1 MLNNGEE
8 KILFV
13 TQQLECG
20 GVEKALVNLLNLVDR
35 NTYDCEMLVIENSG
49 KFRDFFPQWINIL
62 EYDCPQYVKMMA
74 NYYRKPQIEAGDHV
88 STKMSKIG
96 WSLIHYLNKFTTK
109 VFKKNVS
116 YRVMFE
122 KYKKRNDFSDYD
134 MLVDFHGYG
143 VYTTY
148 LAAHQKTTAK
158 KVSWIHEET
167 IYTAYKYIRGCYKH
181 FDRIFGNCIDS
192 CNNFVATFPKCK
204 EKVGVYYNFLDIGEI
219 QKKAKEKDVSLE
231 LDSEFNIVSVGRVSE
246 QKSFYRAVE
255 AAQRLKEKGY
265 KFKWMIIGDG
275 EQYQELKEETK
286 KKGLHKCLIFHG
298 FEENPYPYI
307 ADADLYVQTSR
318 AEGFCTTISEAVI
331 LGKPIVSTRVGGIEE
346 QLNGNCGGMIT
357 GHTSEEIAEAII
369 QLIEDK
375 DKLNQ
380 LAQHN
385 LLKKMDYEKEIKKL
399 YQVL

>member
-1 MLNNGEE
+1 MKK

-20 GVEKALVNLLNLVDR
+20 GVEKALVNLLNLIDR
-35 NTYDCEMLVIENSG
+35 DSYDCEMLVIENSG
-49 KFRDFFPQWINIL
+49 KFRDFFPEWINIL
-62 EYDCPQYVKMMA
+62 EYDCPQYIKMMA
-74 NYYRKPQIEAGDHV
+74 NYYRKPQIEEGDNAC
-88 STKMSKIG
+88 TKLSKIG

-109 VFKKNVS
+109 IFKKNVS

-122 KYKKRNDFSDYD
+122 KYKKRNDFSNYD

-148 LAAHQKTTAK
+148 LVAYQKTTAK

-167 IYTAYKYIRGCYKH
+167 IYAAYKYISECYKH
-181 FDRIFGNCIDS
+181 FDYIFGNCIDS
-192 CNNFVATFPKCK
+192 CNNFVSTFPENK
-204 EKVGVYYNFLDIGEI
+204 EKIGVYYNFLDIQEI
-219 QKKAKEKDVSLE
+219 ERKAQEKDVSLE

-246 QKSFYRAVE
+246 QKSFHRAVE
-255 AAQRLKEKGY
+255 VAQILKEKGY
-265 KFKWMIIGDG
+265 EFKWMIIGEG

-286 KKGLHKCLIFHG
+286 ERDLDKCLIFHG

-307 ADADLYVQTSR
+307 AGADLYVQTSR

-346 QLNGNCGGMIT
+346 QLDGSSGGIVT
-357 GHTSEEIAEAII
+357 GHTSKEIAQAII
-369 QLIEDK
+369 KLIENK
-375 DKLNQ
+375 EELNR
-380 LAQHN
+380 LEQHN
-385 LLKKMDYEKEIKKL
+385 VLKTMDYEKEIEKL
-399 YQVL
+399 YKVL